1 MKRRTRRPNR
11 MIGRYFALVALFIIA
26 LALLVQSLRPGE
38 RAPLASDDQVLYV
51 IRGEAYS
58 ACSADAQPATL
69 LPGERVSLARGC
81 TVRTGAGA
89 EAALIFDR
97 GKLLVLLGPNA
108 ELALSAIERR
118 AVGNMLRL
126 SGTLIRGKA
135 TCWLEGSALDSA
147 SLLWQVGPAE
157 LYSDGGLFEAVA
169 YDSAGAR
176 LTVHQGDVRVTLDD
190 VVARITVGQEV
201 GLEAGRALDALAT
214 AQEAPA
220 RPSLPADLTAAP
232 TPHPA
237 VAGQQATPTS
247 AEPLALYTVRANDT
261 LSGIA
266 EAHGLTC
273 KSCGMPIA
281 RPCPTLKCCWPG
293 RPCAF
298 PPRARTSHSPL
309 AVAARRGA
317 PAPPGP
323 PDRGSRPVADS
334 R

>member
-11 MIGRYFALVALFIIA
+11 MVGRYFALAALFIIA
-26 LALLVQSLRPGE
+26 LALLVQSFRPGE

-58 ACSADAQPATL
+58 ACSADAQPVTL
-69 LPGERVSLARGC
+69 QPEERVSLARGC

-126 SGTLIRGKA
+126 SGELLSGKA

-147 SLLWQVGPAE
+147 NLLWQVGPAE

-176 LTVHQGDVRVTLDD
+176 LTVHRGDVRVTLGDA
-190 VVARITVGQEV
+190 ARTITAGQEV

-232 TPHPA
+232 TRTPA

-247 AEPLALYTVRANDT
+247 AEPFALYTVRADDT

-266 EAHGLTC
+266 EAHGLTWQELWDANREAVPDPEVLLAGQTLRIPP
-273 KSCGMPIA
+273 KS
-281 RPCPTLKCCWPG
+281 
-293 RPCAF
+293 
-298 PPRARTSHSPL
+298 
-309 AVAARRGA
+309 
-317 PAPPGP
+317 
-323 PDRGSRPVADS
+323 AD
-334 R
+334 